1 MNQKLFEFIWD
12 QSKKNTDK
20 GLVEHIVALQTC
32 MEEDKK
38 DIHDRIGYVEERL
51 RINREEQYGQLEIVA
66 KNLDDEI
73 NRVQQSLSD
82 RIDKFED
89 AVWSRFSEQE
99 NPVPEK
105 KQK

>member
-20 GLVEHIVALQTC
+20 ELVEHIVALQTC

-51 RINREEQYGQLEIVA
+51 SENREKQYNEISR
-66 KNLDDEI
+66 I
-73 NRVQQSLSD
+73 QQYLSD
-82 RIDKFED
+82 RIDKLEA
-89 AVWSRFSEQE
+89 AVWSRFSELE